1 MEYKMLNNGVEM
13 PMVGL
18 GVYNI
23 SQRETQR
30 VVETAIEV
38 GYRSIVTA
46 AVWSILEHIARFHA
60 EQLSSEATKANDL
73 LTRFENLLNRYYSD
87 GTYREHG
94 LPTVKYCAQG
104 LFLSP
109 NYFGDLIKEIT
120 GDTAG
125 NTIRRFVMKRAQQL
139 LFSGCSVSQTADQLG
154 FDYPQHFTR
163 MFKKCYGMSPSDYLK
178 QMRSK

>member
-23 SQRETQR
+23 SRRETQR

-38 GYRSIVTA
+38 GYRSI
-46 AVWSILEHIARFHA
+46 
-60 EQLSSEATKANDL
+60 
-73 LTRFENLLNRYYSD
+73 
-87 GTYREHG
+87 
-94 LPTVKYCAQG
+94 
-104 LFLSP
+104 
-109 NYFGDLIKEIT
+109 
-120 GDTAG
+120 DTAG

>member
-1 MEYKMLNNGVEM
+1 M
-13 PMVGL
+13 
-18 GVYNI
+18 
-23 SQRETQR
+23 
-30 VVETAIEV
+30 
-38 GYRSIVTA
+38 
-46 AVWSILEHIARFHA
+46 
-60 EQLSSEATKANDL
+60 
-73 LTRFENLLNRYYSD
+73 
-87 GTYREHG
+87 
-94 LPTVKYCAQG
+94 KYCAQG